1 MIMSLYEKRDDKE
14 MGDREKETSDF
25 GLRTP
30 DIKKTKTAS
39 G

>member
-1 MIMSLYEKRDDKE
+1 MIMSLYEKRGDKE
-14 MGDREKETSDF
+14 MGDRGKKK
-25 GLRTP
+25 LRTP